1 MKTLGTLITIFA
13 MILPIRWGWTGHI
26 LGAMLLTSASPTAIS
41 SYPMARTMGCDG
53 DLAGE
58 IVVVTSIFSILS
70 MFLWIFGLKQ
80 FGLL

>member
-1 MKTLGTLITIFA
+1 
-13 MILPIRWGWTGHI
+13 
-26 LGAMLLTSASPTAIS
+26 
-41 SYPMARTMGCDG
+41 MGCDG

-70 MFLWIFGLKQ
+70 MFLWIFSLKQ